1 MTKAT
6 HAKPVASLTPV
17 GRTGVSL
24 SKIENKTR
32 TRVLITS
39 ISRKRTKLE
48 K

>member
-6 HAKPVASLTPV
+6 HTKPVASLTPE
-17 GRTGVSL
+17 GRTGVSP

-32 TRVLITS
+32 MCVLITS
-39 ISRKRTKLE
+39 ISRKRSKLE